1 VTGVQTCAL
10 PIYNITLE
18 RLEEIDQERQN
29 TMNDPKFQEWIS
41 KLNVSQSYVNPEG
54 LLKARDLTSQYNYS
68 EYSFS
73 L

>member
-1 VTGVQTCAL
+1 MFV
-10 PIYNITLE
+10 YNITLE
-18 RLEEIDQERQN
+18 RLEEIDQERQT